1 MKFFAAG
8 LIQVVLYFLALGFA
22 EAQPPN
28 IVLIISDD
36 QGWRDY
42 GFMNHDTIQTP
53 NLDRLAQESLLFSR
67 GYVVAPLCRPSL
79 ASIATGLYPHQHGVV
94 GNDVSPVRWVVR
106 EKENRPV
113 EEQFHRYPSL
123 IRTLVDHG
131 YLAFQSG
138 KWWEG
143 SWKEGGF
150 THGMTHG
157 DATQGGRHGDE
168 GLKIGR
174 EGMEPIS
181 KFIEHAVAEEK
192 PFFIWY
198 APFLPHTPH
207 NPPAEILAKFQEPGR
222 PDNVAKYYAMC
233 NWFDQTCGE
242 LLAQLQ
248 HHDISDNTIVLYI
261 ADNGWAPVDRLAKNS
276 EWWLDF
282 APRSKGSPFEM
293 GIRTP
298 IMISW
303 PGRVK
308 PGRSDDLASSLDL
321 LPTALKACGIE
332 PPANQPGIDLLNETA
347 RQQRDAIFGVTYSI
361 HNMTPFN
368 PASTLQYRWGI
379 EGNWKL
385 LLRSH
390 GLDTTRYRTTH
401 QWDRTPVRLYN
412 LEDDP
417 DEQTNL
423 VADHE
428 AIVRRLLLRIAAEI
442 PGMKSPASD
451 PY

>member
-1 MKFFAAG
+1 M
-8 LIQVVLYFLALGFA
+8 
-22 EAQPPN
+22 
-28 IVLIISDD
+28 
-36 QGWRDY
+36 
-42 GFMNHDTIQTP
+42 
-53 NLDRLAQESLLFSR
+53 
-67 GYVVAPLCRPSL
+67 
-79 ASIATGLYPHQHGVV
+79 
-94 GNDVSPVRWVVR
+94 
-106 EKENRPV
+106 
-113 EEQFHRYPSL
+113 
-123 IRTLVDHG
+123 
-131 YLAFQSG
+131 
-138 KWWEG
+138 EG

-207 NPPAEILAKFQEPGR
+207 NPPAEILAKFQKPGR